1 MLAIILGLALESA
14 EVDIPTPINFIAA
27 NVRSMNATSDN
38 NRITVS
44 SILHE
49 AWHTITHVER
59 GLRKTIVA
67 LAFAPGKM
75 LQTYMAGDR
84 KPYQKPFSFLL
95 ISTTSFAL
103 VLHLF
108 HPYYQIPNAVSF
120 DDRLFNN
127 QLLLESKYYAWF
139 HIVLLP
145 VYAFVSFLIFKI
157 VKYNYAE
164 WMVIC
169 CYVISFNL
177 LLNIPF
183 HFLLSFLHLNDTVQN
198 LIQLVI
204 TELYTLYALNAF
216 LRPQMNW
223 LRNFYI
229 LFSVAINFIIF
240 IGALRGMSY
249 LMTI

>member
-1 MLAIILGLALESA
+1 MSA
-14 EVDIPTPINFIAA
+14 T
-27 NVRSMNATSDN
+27 TDN

-44 SILHE
+44 SILNE
-49 AWHTITHVER
+49 AWHSITHVER
-59 GLRKTIVA
+59 GLRKTIIA
-67 LAFAPGKM
+67 LAVAPGKM

-108 HPYYQIPNAVSF
+108 HSYYQIPNAVSF

-139 HIVLLP
+139 HILLLP
-145 VYAFVSFLIFKI
+145 VYALVSFLIFKRT
-157 VKYNYAE
+157 KYNYAE

-169 CYVISFNL
+169 CYVISFDL

-183 HFLLSFLHLNDTVQN
+183 HFLLTYLHLNNTLHN
-198 LIQLVI
+198 TIQLI
-204 TELYTLYALNAF
+204 IAEIYTIYALNAF
-216 LRPQMNW
+216 LRARMNW
-223 LRNFYI
+223 TRNLYI
-229 LFSVAINFIIF
+229 VIVVVVDFLIF
-240 IGALRGMSY
+240 ITALRGMSY